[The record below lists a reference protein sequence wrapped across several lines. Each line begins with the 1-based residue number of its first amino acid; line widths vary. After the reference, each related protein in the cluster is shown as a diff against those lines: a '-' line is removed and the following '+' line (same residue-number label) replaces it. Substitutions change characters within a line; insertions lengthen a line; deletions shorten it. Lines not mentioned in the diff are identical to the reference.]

1 MFKKQTIINQL
12 TAERGQ
18 LAKQIT
24 ELQNNKVDLQNK
36 ISLEQ
41 QSHKLLNVK
50 LEEQIELTKTQY
62 NTINELNAKYSNL
75 LNHIENTV
83 QDQSA
88 IIEESSASIEEI
100 SASTEHIKEEI
111 QNSTENSNKA
121 HNVLINFNTKIK
133 NLDKI
138 INTLSNSF
146 KQISNITSIITNIS
160 TQTNLLALNA
170 SIEAAHAGEMGKGFA
185 VVANEVKKLA
195 EESKDSVL
203 SISKIIKDNSK
214 LVLDV
219 GTEIDKIVK
228 ETNDM
233 VEDNGKRNETIKNIN
248 LSINGISEAITQT
261 AQAVQE
267 QANELSSLKFK

>member
-12 TAERGQ
+12 AAEKGQ
-18 LAKQIT
+18 LKEQIT